1 LKHRLGTATA
11 IATLLLAACQPSP
24 SALAD
29 RTRPIS
35 DLQPASLAGGERI
48 QVVATTTLVA
58 EVARIVGGDDIALT
72 TLVGP
77 GFDPH
82 TYEPTPQD
90 ARALAEADVILMNGF
105 GLERFL
111 EDNLLLAGS
120 TAPFIVLSSGIEP
133 LRIANGSGEIDPHVW
148 LDPRNVMIWTTNV
161 GEALARL
168 DPDHADGY
176 RQRAEA
182 YNLELEALDQR
193 ASDSLGQVPPDQR
206 KLVTDHDTL
215 GYFAAR
221 FGFTIVGAVIP
232 AASSSA
238 EASAQELAALED
250 SIRREG
256 VRAVFIAAEV
266 NPDLAQQVADD
277 TGARLV
283 PLYLESLTGPDGP
296 APTYLALMQSNV
308 DAIVRGLAP

>member
-1 LKHRLGTATA
+1 MRRLGWIGVGLSLA
-11 IATLLLAACQPSP
+11 LLASCRPEAASL
-24 SALAD
+24 SD
-29 RTRPIS
+29 RTFAAA
-35 DLQPASLAGGERI
+35 DLKPAELAPGKPLR
-48 QVVATTTLVA
+48 VVATTTLVA
-58 EVARIVGGDDIALT
+58 EVARMVGGDDITLT

-90 ARALAEADVILMNGF
+90 ARALAEADVVLINGL
-105 GLERFL
+105 GLEKFL

-120 TAPFIVLSSGIEP
+120 TAPFLSLSDGIP
-133 LRIANGSGEIDPHVW
+133 PRHIDQGSGELDPHVW
-148 LDPRNVMIWTTNV
+148 LDPRNVMQWTSNAAD
-161 GEALARL
+161 GLAHL
-168 DPDHADGY
+168 DPAHADDY
-176 RQRAEA
+176 RQRAAA
-182 YNLELEALDQR
+182 YRQDLESLDQ
-193 ASDSLGQVPPDQR
+193 QVTAQLETIPADQR

-221 FGFTIVGAVIP
+221 FGFTVIGAVIP
-232 AASSSA
+232 SASSSA

-256 VRAVFIAAEV
+256 VRAVFVAAEV
-266 NPDLAQQVADD
+266 NPGLAQQVADD

-283 PLYLESLTGPDGP
+283 PLHLESLTGPDGA

-308 DAIVRGLAP
+308 EAIAAGLRP